1 MPDYGPFSDLVPGD
15 TAVQDAPKGYGVF
28 SDLVPKQSVSA
39 FASPGSEVKKNFGP
53 FTDLVPPSVTP
64 ATDKALA
71 ATSGKPFVQ
80 AENSVARA
88 ASQGR
93 VPGYEPPTGGDD
105 LSKPIIPASVVEPV
119 LRGSAVAM
127 TGGLSEVAL
136 TNVPGAKGVLRGA
149 SELYSGATT
158 PQNAAMLAIAPEG
171 KLAQGLI
178 GGIFL
183 GQQLWADPEQWKALQ
198 GAKTFDEQVS
208 IGTQMLGGHVLP
220 ALAIAHAGLSKGA
233 PKPESATLSR
243 PTQENAL
250 QEVYKS
256 PETTTGDTNAI
267 PNQETATIYGDVL
280 NQQGESQIAREVP
293 NTQGSQG
300 ISEFGLAG
308 QEQRIPITTEG
319 AIAEINRRNAP
330 NDPFAQYR
338 PTESG
343 VINEEAP
350 KIDVT
355 QTQERGI
362 PGREVS
368 PETQTV
374 DLTEQPVTGSAVEP
388 VIGAPQKVE
397 PVVSDEPHISSIANR
412 FTQERAARGE
422 MGEVA
427 PGQGFSA
434 SDLAQRGLRMPPEEI
449 NQHVSDMMQ
458 GGGDP
463 VLQAAAIRGE
473 EARLSQRSNQLSRI
487 AEANPK
493 NIEAKLEADNAFKD
507 LTDFHNG
514 PVARLKENWANQ
526 GRVMQGEI
534 PVDLSTFNGLRE
546 QWLRDTGKEPP
557 LNIESTLR
565 RTANKVAES
574 VIEENG
580 ARSRLAQ
587 EIEKTTARRK
597 LPTADE
603 VRNRIREELGLG
615 PCR

>member
-15 TAVQDAPKGYGVF
+15 TAVQDAPKNYGVF
-28 SDLVPKQSVSA
+28 SDLVPKQGVSA
-39 FASPGSEVKKNFGP
+39 FAPPSSEVKKDYGP
-53 FTDLVPPSVTP
+53 FTDLVPASVTP

-80 AENSVARA
+80 AENSIARA
-88 ASQGR
+88 ASQGP
-93 VPGYEPPTGGDD
+93 VPGYDPPTGGDD
-105 LSKPIIPASVVEPV
+105 LSKPIVPASLVEPV
-119 LRGSAVAM
+119 LRGSAAAM

-136 TNVPGAKGVLRGA
+136 ANVPGAKGVLKGA
-149 SELYSGATT
+149 SELYSGTTT
-158 PQNAAMLAIAPEG
+158 PQNAAMLAVAPEG

-198 GAKTFDEQVS
+198 AAKTFDEQIS

-233 PKPESATLSR
+233 PKPEPVTLSR
-243 PTQENAL
+243 PVEQNTVQTATEPL
-250 QEVYKS
+250 QGQ
-256 PETTTGDTNAI
+256 PNAI
-267 PNQETATIYGDVL
+267 QNQETATIHGDVL
-280 NQQGESQIAREVP
+280 NSQRESQIAGEVP
-293 NTQGSQG
+293 TTQGSQG
-300 ISEFGLAG
+300 ISDFGLAG
-308 QEQRIPITTEG
+308 QEQRVPITTEE

-343 VINEEAP
+343 VINEETP

-362 PGREVS
+362 QGRQVS

-374 DLTEQPVTGSAVEP
+374 DLTEQSVTGSAVEP
-388 VIGAPQKVE
+388 VTGASE
-397 PVVSDEPHISSIANR
+397 PAISDEPYISSIANR
-412 FTQERAARGE
+412 FTQERSARGE

-449 NQHVSDMMQ
+449 NQHVSDIIQ

-473 EARLSQRSNQLSRI
+473 EARLSQRSNQLSRM

-526 GRVMQGEI
+526 GRAMQGEI

-546 QWLRDTGKEPP
+546 QWLRDTGQEPP
-557 LNIESTLR
+557 SSIEPTLR

-574 VIEENG
+574 VVEENG

-587 EIEKTTARRK
+587 EIDKTAVRRK